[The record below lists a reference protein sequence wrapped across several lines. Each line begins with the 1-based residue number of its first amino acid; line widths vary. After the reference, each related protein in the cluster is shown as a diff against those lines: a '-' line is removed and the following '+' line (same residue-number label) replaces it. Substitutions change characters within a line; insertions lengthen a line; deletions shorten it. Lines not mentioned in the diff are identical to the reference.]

1 VPFVPVIVLSLLAVT
16 PEPAVALP
24 SSGGQNDRQLPVHVD
39 LEEVSDANMYS
50 VFPEPSVRY
59 VPSGPDRVA
68 TVIDDVPPLA
78 AFVPPPAAGVVPL
91 PEPPELEHA
100 ERTRPAASAAPTVQ
114 LRALATNTRVTIAL
128 IPFEPHRTSVA
139 GVVPLVTSP
148 MPGRFTLT

>member
-1 VPFVPVIVLSLLAVT
+1 MSLDITRLVVRRVEVQGWPAYVTCAEPFVPVIVLSLLAVT

-68 TVIDDVPPLA
+68 TVMDDVPPLA
-78 AFVPPPAAGVVPL
+78 ALVPPPAAGVVPL

-100 ERTRPAASAAPTVQ
+100 ERSDRRPAPPRLSNP
-114 LRALATNTRVTIAL
+114 AL
-128 IPFEPHRTSVA
+128 
-139 GVVPLVTSP
+139 
-148 MPGRFTLT
+148 

>member
-1 VPFVPVIVLSLLAVT
+1 
-16 PEPAVALP
+16 
-24 SSGGQNDRQLPVHVD
+24 
-39 LEEVSDANMYS
+39 MYS

-78 AFVPPPAAGVVPL
+78 AFVPPPPAAAVVPL

-100 ERTRPAASAAPTVQ
+100 ERIRPAASAAPTVQ

-128 IPFEPHRTSVA
+128 IPFEPHRVHRWWA
-139 GVVPLVTSP
+139 WY
-148 MPGRFTLT
+148 R

>member
-1 VPFVPVIVLSLLAVT
+1 
-16 PEPAVALP
+16 
-24 SSGGQNDRQLPVHVD
+24 VHVD

-128 IPFEPHRTSVA
+128 IPFEPYSVPRWRA
-139 GVVPLVTSP
+139 WY
-148 MPGRFTLT
+148 R

>member
-1 VPFVPVIVLSLLAVT
+1 MTCAAPFVPVIVLSLLAVT

-68 TVIDDVPPLA
+68 TVMDDVPLA
-78 AFVPPPAAGVVPL
+78 ALVPPPAAGVVPL

-100 ERTRPAASAAPTVQ
+100 ERIRPAASAAPTVQ
-114 LRALATNTRVTIAL
+114 PRALATNIRVTISL
-128 IPFEPHRTSVA
+128 IPLEPH
-139 GVVPLVTSP
+139 LVH
-148 MPGRFTLT
+148 RWRAWYR